1 MNGCFLIK
9 YCRECSDSFMKVRHI
24 SLLRNL
30 VLALALAFGINAG
43 TSAPA
48 IASSG
53 DHDQAR
59 AALES
64 GEILPLSA
72 ILLKL
77 EKDFSGQIVEVELE
91 REHGQWIYEIKLL
104 QKDGY
109 RQKLKVD
116 AKNAAV
122 ISKKIK

>member
-1 MNGCFLIK
+1 MRIRHTLFLWSIPLSFLIATG
-9 YCRECSDSFMKVRHI
+9 MGVG
-24 SLLRNL
+24 LPTP
-30 VLALALAFGINAG
+30 VLA
-43 TSAPA
+43 
-48 IASSG
+48 SSS

-72 ILLKL
+72 IIAKL
-77 EKDFSGQIVEVELE
+77 EKDFPGQIVEVELE
-91 REHGQWIYEIKLL
+91 RKNGQWIYEIKLL

-116 AKNAAV
+116 AKSAAV
-122 ISKKIK
+122 ISKKQK

>member
-1 MNGCFLIK
+1 
-9 YCRECSDSFMKVRHI
+9 MKVRHI

-43 TSAPA
+43 TSVPA